1 MNHQPDIDKIY
12 LHAYNDPY
20 KGKYQYL
27 ITKREVLEQSI
38 LMILQILLNTRMI
51 WMIFIK
57 TLKITG
63 QIRNLKY

>member
-12 LHAYNDPY
+12 LHAHDPY

>member
-1 MNHQPDIDKIY
+1 MNHQPDIDEIY
-12 LHAYNDPY
+12 IYANDPY

>member
-12 LHAYNDPY
+12 LYANDPY

-63 QIRNLKY
+63 QIRNLNY

>member
-12 LHAYNDPY
+12 LYANDPY

-57 TLKITG
+57 TLKL
-63 QIRNLKY
+63 QAK

>member
-12 LHAYNDPY
+12 LYANDPY

-57 TLKITG
+57 RLKITG

>member
-12 LHAYNDPY
+12 LYANDPY
-20 KGKYQYL
+20 KGKYQCL

-38 LMILQILLNTRMI
+38 LMVLQILLNTRMI

-57 TLKITG
+57 TLKL
-63 QIRNLKY
+63 QAK

>member
-12 LHAYNDPY
+12 LHANDPY
-20 KGKYQYL
+20 KRKYQYL

>member
-12 LHAYNDPY
+12 LYANDPY
-20 KGKYQYL
+20 KGKYL
-27 ITKREVLEQSI
+27 ITEREVLEQSI

-57 TLKITG
+57 TLKL
-63 QIRNLKY
+63 QAK

>member
-12 LHAYNDPY
+12 LYANDPC

-63 QIRNLKY
+63 QIRNPKY

>member
-12 LHAYNDPY
+12 LHANDSY

-57 TLKITG
+57 TLKITD

>member
-12 LHAYNDPY
+12 LHANDPY

-51 WMIFIK
+51 
-57 TLKITG
+57 
-63 QIRNLKY
+63 

>member
-1 MNHQPDIDKIY
+1 MNHQPDIDKIHLY
-12 LHAYNDPY
+12 ANDPY